1 MYKTSQFTSKITK
14 KQHYKQNRKVPQPTF
29 QTSVHSLLSQECNSF
44 NSEDLLQCSKNVRCI
59 VDVMNT
65 LYVWRY
71 GTRVKESEFSKLCR
85 TAITCASAYASTS
98 TSAWKYQNV
107 CHRGT
112 KKNCRG
118 TNNFFSSERQVP
130 IPRHTLQMQF
140 ETDAIQHSCKQ
151 DLSLSLS
158 LSLFPSL
165 PKEINASHRSI
176 NNLFLASTQALL
188 HNPQRKHKN
197 NQNLHVSGSG
207 QLVSFN

>member
-1 MYKTSQFTSKITK
+1 MYKTSQLTSKITK
-14 KQHYKQNRKVPQPTF
+14 NNTTSKIEVPQPTF
-29 QTSVHSLLSQECNSF
+29 LTSVHSLLSQECNSF
-44 NSEDLLQCSKNVRCI
+44 NSEDLLQYSENICCI

-85 TAITCASAYASTS
+85 TAIPCAIAYASTI

-112 KKNCRG
+112 KKDCRG

-140 ETDAIQHSCKQ
+140 ETDAMQHSGK

-158 LSLFPSL
+158 LSFSPSL
-165 PKEINASHRSI
+165 PKEINA
-176 NNLFLASTQALL
+176 
-188 HNPQRKHKN
+188 
-197 NQNLHVSGSG
+197 
-207 QLVSFN
+207 FNTDR